1 MGGLFGSKAKAP
13 EPTPVAR
20 MPDEEDPAIIEARKR
35 AAAASQ
41 ARSGR
46 TSTVLTSR
54 AQRQAATTAPG
65 AQAGTTA
72 YRNSLLGQAG

>member
-13 EPTPVAR
+13 APTPVAR
-20 MPDEEDPAIIEARKR
+20 MPDVEDPAIKEARRK

-46 TSTVLTSR
+46 AATVLTSR
-54 AQRQAATTAPG
+54 AARSAPAASG
-65 AQAGTTA
+65 AGGTA
-72 YRNSLLGQAG
+72 YTNSLLGQAG